1 MKFKDITETI
11 KRSGTK
17 MNDIT
22 SYEYNEDHT
31 ISTRSY
37 IHDKIFSESK
47 FYYDDDGKL
56 VEIVSTSYE
65 GKGMKKTLLGTDR
78 SVYLYDSKGNIHSII
93 KYIQLEG
100 KEEKVKVK
108 TEYIENKEIT
118 RSYDDDGNVIQKEEH
133 TIINCDGIH
142 EKTETISYDKD
153 GNETSY
159 TEVLYYDNQTVETK
173 SESKGA
179 KTRTKRVFNEKY
191 GVWTSAVT
199 DNYNNTE
206 CIERIEGIDDSHYKF
221 IKMENVGKINVVTTC
236 TYEVINKDYHVPIM
250 KKISSSIDSKV
261 AVKKANAYID
271 DKVAILKLGDE
282 MIISSKLGNHK
293 VMYKSTLLSD
303 YSIHTENKDNV
314 VEIYYLEGE
323 LNQIY
328 CIIKE
333 DGIKYNVSINSY
345 EEGWALN
352 YDSNIDD
359 NNLVSYRTIIT
370 DNSVF
375 DNIINLIF
383 DKASSILKEEIGVS
397 VEFKRHV
404 MAYSPIIIGGE
415 LSDIDKLVK

>member
-22 SYEYNEDHT
+22 SYEYNDDHT

-47 FYYDDDGKL
+47 FKYDDDKL
-56 VEIVSTSYE
+56 VEIVSTTYE

-78 SVYLYDSKGNIHSII
+78 DVYLYDSKGNIHSII
-93 KYIQLEG
+93 KYIQFEG

-118 RSYDDDGNVIQKEEH
+118 RTYDEDGNVIQKEEH
-133 TIINCDGIH
+133 IVINCDGIH

-153 GNETSY
+153 GNESSY
-159 TEVLYYDNQTVETK
+159 TEAILYDNQTVETK
-173 SESKGA
+173 SESKGG

-191 GVWTSAVT
+191 GVWTSAVSSS
-199 DNYNNTE
+199 NNTE
-206 CIERIEGIDDSHYKF
+206 CIERIEDIDDSHYKF
-221 IKMENVGKINVVTTC
+221 IKMENVGKINVITTC

-261 AVKKANAYID
+261 TVKKSNTYID

-293 VMYKSTLLSD
+293 VIYNSTFLSD
-303 YSIHTENKDNV
+303 YSIHTENKDNII
-314 VEIYYLEGE
+314 EIYYLKGE
-323 LNQIY
+323 LSQIY
-328 CIIKE
+328 CVIKE
-333 DGIKYNVSINSY
+333 DGIRYAISINSY
-345 EEGWALN
+345 EEGWELN
-352 YDSNIDD
+352 YDSSIDD
-359 NNLVSYRTIIT
+359 NNLLSYRTTIT
-370 DNSVF
+370 DNSIS
-375 DNIINLIF
+375 DIINLIF
-383 DKASSILKEEIGVS
+383 DKASSILKEEIGAS
-397 VEFKRHV
+397 VEFKQHI
-404 MAYSPIIIGGE
+404 MTYSPIIVEGE